1 MNSLLRDVRLAART
15 LLRSRAFTLTAVLC
29 LALGIGVNTA
39 IFSIVNAILLRP
51 LPLLEPERVV
61 QLHATK
67 LKQGISESNMSFAD
81 MSDVR
86 EQSASFEAVAGMY
99 GRSFN
104 LSGGDQPERIEGM
117 AVSHNLFELIGAR
130 PVLGRAFR
138 AEEDLPGAERVVILG
153 NGIWRRR
160 FGGRANILGE
170 AVQLNDAPY
179 TVVGIMP
186 DRFKFPETQEI
197 WVPMALDPAENRGER
212 YIWSLGRLKPGVTL
226 AQARAELATLS
237 GRLSQQYPM
246 NIGWELDAKL
256 WRDEV
261 VEGETPLMLYLM
273 LGAVGFVLLIACA
286 NVANLLLAR
295 ATSREREV
303 ALRVALGASR
313 SRIVRQLLTESML
326 IALVAGAVGVLIAVW
341 WVDFMVASI
350 PEEMPYWITFGV
362 DRVGLFYTLLLS
374 VATGLVFGV
383 LPALRAS
390 RPDLHASLK
399 EGGRGASGSIRS
411 HRLRSA
417 LVMAQLALSVVLLV
431 GASLMVKSFLA
442 MSRADAGF
450 ATAQLLTMRTYLA
463 GERYNGVAARSE
475 FLESIIERTQALP
488 GVVRAVVTTAIPTDD
503 GGSGTSVVAEG
514 RPVARGE
521 ETMVTFFGS
530 TSGLFDVLGTPL
542 LAGRPFTQLETAD
555 SSATVVIVNRALA
568 ELLWPGASAIG
579 RRIHLGM
586 ADSTAWMTVVGVANN
601 LQYEEFAEETA
612 QSRLQVHVPYARA
625 AWRTMALMIR
635 TRSDPSSL
643 VSAVRREVRA
653 ADPNLPMYD
662 VRTMDDV
669 RSYTLWPYRLYGQI
683 FGAFAVIALVLASLG
698 VYGVVAYA
706 VSMRT
711 REIGVRIAL
720 GAQTRDVVRMVVR
733 QGVVLAVVGV
743 AIGLVGALAVSRLLA
758 SALYGISATDPSTF
772 LLIPLMLAGV
782 ALLAS
787 YLPAR
792 RAAQVDPVVALRSE

>member
-1 MNSLLRDVRLAART
+1 MNSFLHDVRFAART
-15 LLRSRAFTLTAVLC
+15 LFRSRAFTLTAVLC

-261 VEGETPLMLYLM
+261 VEGETRLMLYLM

-350 PEEMPYWITFGV
+350 PEEMPYW
-362 DRVGLFYTLLLS
+362 
-374 VATGLVFGV
+374 
-383 LPALRAS
+383 
-390 RPDLHASLK
+390 
-399 EGGRGASGSIRS
+399 
-411 HRLRSA
+411 
-417 LVMAQLALSVVLLV
+417 
-431 GASLMVKSFLA
+431 
-442 MSRADAGF
+442 
-450 ATAQLLTMRTYLA
+450 
-463 GERYNGVAARSE
+463 
-475 FLESIIERTQALP
+475 
-488 GVVRAVVTTAIPTDD
+488 
-503 GGSGTSVVAEG
+503 
-514 RPVARGE
+514 
-521 ETMVTFFGS
+521 
-530 TSGLFDVLGTPL
+530 
-542 LAGRPFTQLETAD
+542 
-555 SSATVVIVNRALA
+555 
-568 ELLWPGASAIG
+568 
-579 RRIHLGM
+579 
-586 ADSTAWMTVVGVANN
+586 
-601 LQYEEFAEETA
+601 
-612 QSRLQVHVPYARA
+612 
-625 AWRTMALMIR
+625 
-635 TRSDPSSL
+635 
-643 VSAVRREVRA
+643 
-653 ADPNLPMYD
+653 
-662 VRTMDDV
+662 
-669 RSYTLWPYRLYGQI
+669 
-683 FGAFAVIALVLASLG
+683 
-698 VYGVVAYA
+698 
-706 VSMRT
+706 
-711 REIGVRIAL
+711 
-720 GAQTRDVVRMVVR
+720 
-733 QGVVLAVVGV
+733 
-743 AIGLVGALAVSRLLA
+743 
-758 SALYGISATDPSTF
+758 
-772 LLIPLMLAGV
+772 
-782 ALLAS
+782 
-787 YLPAR
+787 
-792 RAAQVDPVVALRSE
+792 

>member
-1 MNSLLRDVRLAART
+1 MNTLLHDLRLASRT

-51 LPLLEPERVV
+51 LPLLDPQRIV

-81 MSDVR
+81 MTDVR
-86 EQSASFEAVAGMY
+86 ERSGSFEAVAGMY

-117 AVSHNLFELIGAR
+117 AVSHNLFELIGSR

-138 AEEDLPGAERVVILG
+138 PEEDMPGAERVVILG

-160 FGGRANILGE
+160 FGGRANILGQ
-170 AVQLNDAPY
+170 AIQLNGAPY

-197 WVPMALDPAENRGER
+197 WVPMALDASEDRGER
-212 YIWSLGRLKPGVTL
+212 YIWSIGRLKEGVTL
-226 AQARAELATLS
+226 AQGRSELATLA
-237 GRLSQQYPM
+237 GRLAQQYPT
-246 NIGWELDAKL
+246 NVGWELDAKL
-256 WRDEV
+256 WQDEV
-261 VEGETPLMLYLM
+261 VEGNTRLMLYLM

-313 SRIVRQLLTESML
+313 GRIVRQLLTESML
-326 IALVAGAVGVLIAVW
+326 IALAAGALGILIAVW
-341 WVDFMVASI
+341 WVDLMVASI

-362 DRVGLFYTLLLS
+362 DKVGLLYTFLLS
-374 VATGLVFGV
+374 IATGLLFGI

-399 EGGRGASGSIRS
+399 EGGRGASGGARS

-417 LVMAQLALSVVLLV
+417 LVMSQLALSVILLV

-442 MSRADAGF
+442 MSRANAGF
-450 ATAQLLTMRTYLA
+450 ETARLLTMRTYLA
-463 GERYNGVAARSE
+463 GERYDGVPARSA
-475 FLESIIERTQALP
+475 FLEGIIERTQALP
-488 GVVRAVVTTAIPTDD
+488 GVVRAVATTAIPTDD
-503 GGSGTSVVAEG
+503 GGTGTSIVAEG
-514 RPVARGE
+514 RSIARGD

-530 TSGLFDVLGTPL
+530 TAGLFDVLGTPL
-542 LAGRPFTQLETAD
+542 LAGRPFTKQETAD
-555 SSATVVIVNRALA
+555 SSASVVIVNRALA
-568 ELLWPGASAIG
+568 DLMWPGETAVG
-579 RRIHLGM
+579 KRVHLGM
-586 ADSTAWMTVVGVANN
+586 TDTATWMTVVGVAND
-601 LQYEEFAEETA
+601 LHYEEFAEETA
-612 QSRLQVHVPYARA
+612 QSRLQVHVPYGRS
-625 AWRTMALMIR
+625 AWRTMAIIIQ
-635 TRSDPSSL
+635 TRGNPSSL
-643 VSAVRREVRA
+643 VSAVRREIRA
-653 ADPNLPMYD
+653 ADPNLPTYD

-669 RSYTLWPYRLYGQI
+669 RRYTLWPYRLYGQI
-683 FGAFAVIALVLASLG
+683 FGAFAVIALVLASIG

-720 GAQTRDVVRMVVR
+720 GAQTGDVVRMVVG
-733 QGVVLAVVGV
+733 QGVVLAVAGV

-758 SALYGISATDPSTF
+758 GALYGISATDPSSF

-792 RAAQVDPVVALRSE
+792 RAARVDPVVALRSE